1 MAYCDKKDLDK
12 KSQKR
17 RRQSG
22 VTLVEIMAVL
32 IIIGLVATMV
42 SVAVLPQIQK
52 ARVRSTKADAQTIRG
67 AAVMYMS
74 ENDSCPT
81 VENLLEERI
90 LDKKTNTK
98 DGWDNE
104 FTIEC
109 DEDGPAVMSAGP
121 DKQMGTEDDIY

>member
-1 MAYCDKKDLDK
+1 MEYCDKM
-12 KSQKR
+12 SRRRRQKR

-22 VTLVEIMAVL
+22 MTLVEIMAVL

-52 ARVRSTKADAQTIRG
+52 AKVRATKADSQTIRG
-67 AAVMYMS
+67 AAVMYMT
-74 ENDSCPT
+74 EFDTCPT
-81 VENLLEERI
+81 MQNLLDERI
-90 LDKKTNTK
+90 LDKKTKTK

-109 DEDGPAVMSAGP
+109 DEEGPTVISAGP